1 MRIIV
6 GLPATWSKEEEM
18 LNRQLRRVQEK
29 SKTPAQKQRSVA
41 QRKKAAEK
49 KKAEKK
55 GVWERTV
62 QFLKDVRIEM
72 KKVIWPSRSE
82 VLNYT
87 IVVLVTVTVV
97 TAFILVLDLV
107 LSKLLQLI
115 T

>member
-1 MRIIV
+1 
-6 GLPATWSKEEEM
+6 M
-18 LNRQLRRVQEK
+18 LNRQLRRVQDK

-41 QRKKAAEK
+41 QRKKVAER

-55 GVWERTV
+55 GIWERIV
-62 QFLKDVRIEM
+62 QFLKDVRIEL
-72 KKVIWPSRSE
+72 KKVIWPSKSE
-82 VLNYT
+82 VVNYT

-97 TAFILVLDLV
+97 TTFILVLDLI

>member
-1 MRIIV
+1 
-6 GLPATWSKEEEM
+6 M

-41 QRKKAAEK
+41 QRKKAAER

-55 GVWERTV
+55 GIWERIV
-62 QFLKDVRIEM
+62 QFLKDVRIEL

-97 TAFILVLDLV
+97 TTFILVLDLI